1 MLQLTAVHLTG
12 VDNVTNVGSVNFSL
26 VGTAESVLVPLIDS
40 TTNFLLL
47 NASATPAFSPMPS
60 SGTIGPNLIL
70 ADI

>member
-12 VDNVTNVGSVNFSL
+12 VDNVTNVGSINFSS
-26 VGTAESVLVPLIDS
+26 GTAESVLVPLIDS